1 MNILIKKCIQNF
13 FNHALKRYLDTGEL
27 QYLSL
32 DSTILNNKN
41 CVEINKHLPCNK
53 NRKGLKIS
61 TIVDEK
67 GSPLTC
73 NISESTVHDSKLGTK
88 DI

>member
-1 MNILIKKCIQNF
+1 MRVQGGVY
-13 FNHALKRYLDTGEL
+13 AT
-27 QYLSL
+27 
-32 DSTILNNKN
+32 LNQ
-41 CVEINKHLPCNK
+41 PCNK

-67 GSPLTC
+67 GSPLTR